1 MPRDDVFL
9 RPLDL
14 RAVVF
19 LRPVLFRAV
28 IFFFAVER
36 RAVVLRPVV
45 RRAVVFLRP
54 VDARR
59 VPPPR
64 RIPPLI
70 SSPLIGVGAG
80 GGVCAGC
87 GLGHTDPGCCCSLG
101 QPGPRF
107 SSFMLPPPFL
117 PFVVALPRWITRSLR
132 RRKRA
137 C

>member
-1 MPRDDVFL
+1 MPRDDVFF

-14 RAVVF
+14 RRVVD
-19 LRPVLFRAV
+19 LRPVD
-28 IFFFAVER
+28 
-36 RAVVLRPVV
+36 

-64 RIPPLI
+64 RPPPI
-70 SSPLIGVGAG
+70 SSPLIGVGAC

-87 GLGHTDPGCCCSLG
+87 ALGHTDPGCCCSLG

-132 RRKRA
+132 RR
-137 C
+137 